1 MFVPVD
7 ELGRAGRAGH
17 ARRADGGLRR
27 GHGAARA
34 PRRLDGGARA
44 LNAYPFFL
52 AVFFLSGFAALL
64 YQSVWQRLLT
74 FFSGADVFSITLI
87 VSAFMGGLG
96 FGSLAGGHL
105 ADRLALRRRI
115 VAFALSELAISLFA
129 FLSVFLLY
137 DTLYLRLG
145 QRSLPF
151 PAVAV
156 ILFLTLLWP
165 TFFMGLSLP
174 LLSRAFT
181 DSAGQA
187 ATRIGSLYGWNTLG
201 AAAGA
206 LVTVWVLARTVGF
219 EVSLRVGAV
228 LNLVCAVAALLLLP
242 RRGAPPAEERSP
254 PSPSA
259 DASESSEA
267 ARVEP
272 GVDGR
277 QGTAAPGTPGF
288 WTAVYALSGF
298 VALGLEIL
306 WFRLLGTIH
315 KPSSFT
321 FSTLLAIFLA
331 GVGGGAL
338 AGAWRAKDSRR
349 PTSTF
354 LLLQAGIGLYAGIS
368 VALLVATVDR
378 LAWLRPLWEYLGQY
392 ETLDL
397 DDAVRSAM
405 RWLRTAGD
413 IAPYA
418 RKLAAQLVLLYGVV
432 PLLIIG
438 PPTLLM
444 GLSYPYL
451 QRAVQT
457 ELMVLG
463 RRVGRLQT
471 ANIVGSM
478 LGSALCGLVFLHT
491 LGTPGT
497 LRLLMAAS
505 GVFLLLWCRL
515 HLPPGRRLAGQAAAL
530 VGVVLALAFVPRA
543 PELWA
548 TLHGT
553 RPDRILFAEDGSGLS
568 VLKEEEGQT
577 VVYVDGLG
585 QSQLPFGGYHTFLGT
600 LPVMLHPRPE
610 RVMAIG
616 LGSGDTLFGLGAR
629 RETSRLDCAEI
640 VRPQLDTLR
649 LLQRQQR
656 YPGLDVLLR
665 DERVRYAF
673 TDGRSFLLRSRDRFD
688 VIEADALRPGT
699 PYVGNLYSYEY
710 FLLLRQRLRPEGL
723 GVTWAPT
730 DRVKGAFLKAFP
742 HVLQFGDT
750 MVGSNE
756 RIPYDPDALRAR
768 MSDPF
773 TRSRFARA
781 SIDLESLLGPA
792 LNHPPIV
799 TGPEADRSGLVEID
813 TDLFPRDEYLTSQ
826 SFWPGKRGEDYRGR

>member
-1 MFVPVD
+1 M
-7 ELGRAGRAGH
+7 
-17 ARRADGGLRR
+17 
-27 GHGAARA
+27 
-34 PRRLDGGARA
+34 
-44 LNAYPFFL
+44 
-52 AVFFLSGFAALL
+52 
-64 YQSVWQRLLT
+64 WQRLLT

-105 ADRLALRRRI
+105 ADRLAFRRRI
-115 VAFALSELAISLFA
+115 IAFALSELAISLFA
-129 FLSVFLLY
+129 FVSVFLLY
-137 DTLYLRLG
+137 DTLYLKLG
-145 QRSLPF
+145 QRSLPT

-219 EVSLRVGAV
+219 ETSLRVGAV
-228 LNLVCAVAALLLLP
+228 LNLICAVASLVLLQK
-242 RRGAPPAEERSP
+242 GAMPPAEERSP
-254 PSPSA
+254 PLATP
-259 DASESSEA
+259 
-267 ARVEP
+267 
-272 GVDGR
+272 
-277 QGTAAPGTPGF
+277 APGTLGL
-288 WTAVYALSGF
+288 WTVVYALSGF

-321 FSTLLAIFLA
+321 FSTLLAIFLG
-331 GVGGGAL
+331 GVGAGAL
-338 AGAWRAKDSRR
+338 FGTRGAGRSRQ
-349 PTSTF
+349 PASTF
-354 LLLQAGIGLYAGIS
+354 LLLQAGIGLYAGLSI
-368 VALLVATVDR
+368 ALLVFTVDR
-378 LAWLRPLWEYLGQY
+378 FPLLRPLWEYLGQY

-397 DDAVRSAM
+397 DDAIRSAL
-405 RWLRTAGD
+405 RWLRAGGE

-418 RKLAAQLVLLYGVV
+418 RMLAAQLVLLYAVV
-432 PLLIIG
+432 PALIIG
-438 PPTLLM
+438 PPTVLM
-444 GLSYPYL
+444 GTSYPFL

-457 ELMVLG
+457 DLAALG

-478 LGSALCGLVFLHT
+478 LGSALCGLVLLHT
-491 LGTPGT
+491 LGTAGT
-497 LRLLMAAS
+497 LRLLVGAS

-515 HLPPGRRLAGQAAAL
+515 HAPPNRRLAGYAAVVGL
-530 VGVVLALAFVPRA
+530 VGGAVALVPRA

-568 VLKEEEGQT
+568 VLKEEDGQT

-585 QSQLPFGGYHTFLGT
+585 QSQLPYGGYHTFLGT

-610 RVMAIG
+610 SVMAIG

-629 RETSRLDCAEI
+629 RATVRLDCAEI

-649 LLQRQQR
+649 LLHRQQR

-673 TDGRSFLLRSRDRFD
+673 MDGRSFLLRSRERFD

-710 FLLLRQRLRPEGL
+710 FALVRERLRPGGL
-723 GVTWAPT
+723 GVSWAPT
-730 DRVKGAFLKAFP
+730 ERVKGAFLKAFP

-756 RIPYDPDALRAR
+756 PIPYDPQALRAR
-768 MSDPF
+768 MADPF
-773 TRSRFARA
+773 TRGRFDRA
-781 SIDLESLLGPA
+781 QIDLDALMGPA
-792 LNHPPIV
+792 LHHPPLV
-799 TGPEADRSGLVEID
+799 TGPEADRSGLVDID
-813 TDLFPRDEYLTSQ
+813 TDLFPRDEYLTSH
-826 SFWPGKRGEDYRGR
+826 SFWPGASR

>member
-1 MFVPVD
+1 
-7 ELGRAGRAGH
+7 
-17 ARRADGGLRR
+17 
-27 GHGAARA
+27 
-34 PRRLDGGARA
+34 
-44 LNAYPFFL
+44 
-52 AVFFLSGFAALL
+52 
-64 YQSVWQRLLT
+64 
-74 FFSGADVFSITLI
+74 
-87 VSAFMGGLG
+87 MGGLG

-105 ADRLALRRRI
+105 ADRLAFRRRI

-145 QRSLPF
+145 QRSLPL

-201 AAAGA
+201 AAMGA

-228 LNLVCAVAALLLLP
+228 LNLVCAVASLMLLP
-242 RRGAPPAEERSP
+242 RSALQFAEERSP
-254 PSPSA
+254 P
-259 DASESSEA
+259 
-267 ARVEP
+267 P
-272 GVDGR
+272 GVDER
-277 QGTAAPGTPGF
+277 QAPPPPGTLGF
-288 WTAVYALSGF
+288 WTVVYALSGF

-321 FSTLLAIFLA
+321 FSTLLAAFLA

-338 AGAWRAKDSRR
+338 LGTRGAKRSRR
-349 PTSTF
+349 PASTF
-354 LLLQAGIGLYAGIS
+354 LLLQAGIGLYAGLS
-368 VALLVATVDR
+368 LAFLVSTVDR
-378 LAWLRPLWEYLGQY
+378 FAWLGPLWEYLGQY

-397 DDAVRSAM
+397 DDAIRSAL
-405 RWLRTAGD
+405 RWLRAGGE

-418 RKLAAQLVLLYGVV
+418 QKLAAQLVLLYAVV

-438 PPTLLM
+438 PPTVLM
-444 GLSYPYL
+444 GLSYPFL

-457 ELMVLG
+457 DLVALG

-471 ANIVGSM
+471 ANIAGSM
-478 LGSALCGLVFLHT
+478 LGSALCGLLLLHT

-497 LRLLMAAS
+497 LRLLVGAS

-515 HLPPGRRLAGQAAAL
+515 HAPPTRRSAGYAAVVVLVGAAIAL
-530 VGVVLALAFVPRA
+530 VPPA
-543 PELWA
+543 PDLWA

-553 RPDRILFAEDGSGLS
+553 RPDRILYAEDGSGLS

-585 QSQLPFGGYHTFLGT
+585 QSQLPFGGYHTFLGA

-616 LGSGDTLFGLGAR
+616 LGSGDTLFALGAR
-629 RETSRLDCAEI
+629 RETVRLDCAEI

-649 LLQRQQR
+649 LLHRQQR
-656 YPGLDVLLR
+656 YPGLDILLR

-699 PYVGNLYSYEY
+699 PYVGNLYSFEY
-710 FLLLRQRLRPEGL
+710 FLLLRRRLRPGGL
-723 GVTWAPT
+723 GVSWAPT
-730 DRVKGAFLKAFP
+730 ERVKGAFLKAFP

-750 MVGSNE
+750 MVGSDE
-756 RIPYDPDALRAR
+756 PIAYDPEVLRAR
-768 MSDPF
+768 MADPF
-773 TRSRFARA
+773 TRGRFARA
-781 SIDLESLLGPA
+781 SIDLESLMGPA
-792 LNHPPIV
+792 LNHPPVV
-799 TGPEADRSGLVEID
+799 TGPESDRSGLVEID
-813 TDLFPRDEYLTSQ
+813 TDLFPKDEYLTSH
-826 SFWPGKRGEDYRGR
+826 SFWPGKRVEEAPSSPSPPPR

>member
-1 MFVPVD
+1 V
-7 ELGRAGRAGH
+7 
-17 ARRADGGLRR
+17 
-27 GHGAARA
+27 
-34 PRRLDGGARA
+34 
-44 LNAYPFFL
+44 
-52 AVFFLSGFAALL
+52 SGFAALL

-96 FGSLAGGHL
+96 FGSLAGGQL
-105 ADRLALRRRI
+105 ADRLSFRRRI
-115 VAFALSELAISLFA
+115 VAFALSELAISVFA

-137 DTLYLRLG
+137 DTLYVRLG
-145 QRSLPF
+145 QRALPL
-151 PAVAV
+151 PAVAAV
-156 ILFLTLLWP
+156 LFLTLLWP

-181 DSAGQA
+181 DSTDSA
-187 ATRIGSLYGWNTLG
+187 ASRIGSLYGWNTLG
-201 AAAGA
+201 AAVGA
-206 LVTVWVLARTVGF
+206 LVTVWVLARAIGF
-219 EVSLRVGAV
+219 EASLRVGAV
-228 LNLVCAVAALLLLP
+228 LNLLCALAALALLP
-242 RRGAPPAEERSP
+242 RRARPAGEGAGQALDERPPPAVEGDERTT
-254 PSPSA
+254 SA
-259 DASESSEA
+259 TTRGPA
-267 ARVEP
+267 
-272 GVDGR
+272 
-277 QGTAAPGTPGF
+277 F
-288 WTAVYALSGF
+288 WTVVYALSGF

-338 AGAWRAKDSRR
+338 LGTRWAKRSSR
-349 PTSTF
+349 PASTF
-354 LLLQAGIGLYAGIS
+354 LLLQAGIGLYAGLS
-368 VALLVATVDR
+368 LALLVAAVGR
-378 LAWLRPLWEYLGQY
+378 VSWLHPLWEYLGQY

-397 DDAVRSAM
+397 DDAIRSAF
-405 RWLRTAGD
+405 RWLRAGGD

-418 RKLAAQLVLLYGVV
+418 QKLAGQLALLYVGV
-432 PLLIIG
+432 PLLVIG

-444 GLSYPYL
+444 GLSYPFL

-457 ELMVLG
+457 DLALLG

-478 LGSALCGLVFLHT
+478 LGSALTGLVLLHA

-497 LRLLMAAS
+497 LRVLMVAS
-505 GVFLLLWCRL
+505 GVFLLLWCAL
-515 HLPPGRRLAGQAAAL
+515 HLPVRRRLAGLALVAAVIAVAAA
-530 VGVVLALAFVPRA
+530 AVPKA
-543 PELWA
+543 PVLWA

-553 RPDRILFAEDGSGLS
+553 QPDRILFGEDGSGLS

-585 QSQLPFGGYHTFLGT
+585 QSQLPYGGYHTFLGT
-600 LPVMLHPRPE
+600 LPVLLHPRPE

-629 RETSRLDCAEI
+629 RETVRLDCAEI

-649 LLQRQQR
+649 LLGRQQR
-656 YPGLDVLLR
+656 YGGLDVLLH

-673 TDGRSFLLRSRDRFD
+673 TDGRSFLLRSPERFD

-710 FLLLRQRLRPEGL
+710 FVLLRQRLRPGGL

-730 DRVKGAFLKAFP
+730 ARVKGAFLKAFP
-742 HVLQFGDT
+742 HALQFGDT
-750 MVGSNE
+750 MLGSNE
-756 RIPYDPDALRAR
+756 PIAYDREALRGR

-773 TRSRFARA
+773 TQSRFARA
-781 SIDLESLLGPA
+781 GIDLDVLMGPA
-792 LNHPPIV
+792 LNRAPVV
-799 TGPEADRSGLVEID
+799 TDPETDRSALVEID
-813 TDLFPRDEYLTSQ
+813 TDLFPRDEYLTTQ
-826 SFWPGKRGEDYRGR
+826 MFWPGKTAEEAARPAARPRSR

>member
-1 MFVPVD
+1 V
-7 ELGRAGRAGH
+7 
-17 ARRADGGLRR
+17 
-27 GHGAARA
+27 
-34 PRRLDGGARA
+34 
-44 LNAYPFFL
+44 
-52 AVFFLSGFAALL
+52 SGFAALL

-96 FGSLAGGHL
+96 FGSLAGGQL
-105 ADRLALRRRI
+105 ADRLSFRRRL

-145 QRSLPF
+145 QRALPL
-151 PAVAV
+151 PAVAAL
-156 ILFLTLLWP
+156 LFLTLLWP

-181 DSAGQA
+181 DSTDA
-187 ATRIGSLYGWNTLG
+187 AAARVGSLYGWNTLG

-219 EVSLRVGAV
+219 ETSLRVGAA
-228 LNLVCAVAALLLLP
+228 LNLLCALAALALVP
-242 RRGAPPAEERSP
+242 RRSKSP
-254 PSPSA
+254 IEVPVATA
-259 DASESSEA
+259 DV
-267 ARVEP
+267 RIP
-272 GVDGR
+272 L
-277 QGTAAPGTPGF
+277 AAPATARGPAF
-288 WTAVYALSGF
+288 WTLVYALSGF

-338 AGAWRAKDSRR
+338 LGARLAKGSSR
-349 PTSTF
+349 PASKF
-354 LLLQAGIGLYAGIS
+354 LFLQAGIGLYAGLS
-368 VALLVATVDR
+368 LTLFVAAVPH
-378 LAWLRPLWEYLGQY
+378 LAWLHPLWEYLGQY

-397 DDAVRSAM
+397 DDAIRSAF
-405 RWLRTAGD
+405 RWVRAAGS

-418 RKLAAQLVLLYGVV
+418 EKLAAQLVLLYAAV

-444 GLSYPYL
+444 GLSYPFL

-457 ELMVLG
+457 DLALLG

-478 LGSALCGLVFLHT
+478 VGSALAGLVLLHT

-497 LRLLMAAS
+497 LRFLMAAS
-505 GVFLLLWCRL
+505 GVFLFLWCAL
-515 HLPPGRRLAGQAAAL
+515 HLPAIGRLVGYLVVTVVVAAA
-530 VGVVLALAFVPRA
+530 VAAVPSSDV
-543 PELWA
+543 LWA

-585 QSQLPFGGYHTFLGT
+585 QSQLPYGGYHTFLGT
-600 LPVMLHPRPE
+600 LPVLLHPRPE

-629 RETSRLDCAEI
+629 RETVRLDCAEI

-649 LLQRQQR
+649 LLSRQQR
-656 YPGLDVLLR
+656 YGGLDVLLR
-665 DERVRYAF
+665 DERVRFAF
-673 TDGRSFLLRSRDRFD
+673 TDGRSFLLRSPERFD

-710 FLLLRQRLRPEGL
+710 FLLLRERLRRGGI

-730 DRVKGAFLKAFP
+730 ARVKGAFLKAFP
-742 HVLQFGDT
+742 HALQFGDT

-756 RIPYDPDALRAR
+756 AIPYDPDVLRQR

-773 TRSRFARA
+773 TQSRFTRA
-781 SIDLESLLGPA
+781 GIDLDELMGPA
-792 LNHPPIV
+792 LHRAPVV
-799 TGPEADRSGLVEID
+799 TGPETDRSSLVEID
-813 TDLFPRDEYLTSQ
+813 TDLFPRDEYLTTQ
-826 SFWPGKRGEDYRGR
+826 MFWPRRAAEEAARPSPRPRAH